1 MHSKRR
7 LRRSIDIVLTVGA
20 FGLVLYTATM
30 MRQSA
35 AVSTEPTLRPLV
47 RAFN

>member
-1 MHSKRR
+1 MQSKRR
-7 LRRSIDIVLTVGA
+7 LRRSIDLVLTVGA

-30 MRQSA
+30 MRQPA

-47 RAFN
+47 RASN